1 MTWTKDAHPNSPV
14 TADDVRDY
22 IRRGWDTHTIASVL
36 HLDESQVWNLLA
48 RQRSEAPLR
57 EAIEDRE

>member
-1 MTWTKDAHPNSPV
+1 MTWTEDAHPNSPV

-48 RQRSEAPLR
+48 RQRSEAPLC
-57 EAIEDRE
+57 